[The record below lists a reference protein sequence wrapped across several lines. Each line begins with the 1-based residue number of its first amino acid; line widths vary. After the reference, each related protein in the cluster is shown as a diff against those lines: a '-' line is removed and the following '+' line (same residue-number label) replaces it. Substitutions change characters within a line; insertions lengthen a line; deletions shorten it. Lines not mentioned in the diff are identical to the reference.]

1 MTGWKAAGR
10 FLFNPGENDMKY
22 GDEFAAEVTPGFD
35 PDLAPVAE
43 LSALFQNARRISNF
57 ESAPDNSFT
66 QELGTSDL
74 EGSICFRLDA
84 DRMIEINN
92 SFLRKPTVIRN
103 EVADLISFQF
113 VSTVKRSEFLGNQKN
128 VHELGPAIIVTAI
141 PNPEYTYRLPRIN
154 EPIRHVMLHTTLSNL
169 MERMGENV
177 ADYPDWLVEILNGT
191 HDQPRQRVLFLEDIH
206 RDLIWSCFHLPVSDR
221 LLGHWIAAKFQEL
234 ICIGLQILKNSQ
246 NFIRKSTEQHPYRQS
261 EKIQRAVAILNR
273 EYANPPPLPLLAN
286 QLGISETQL
295 KSSFKSIH
303 GTTVLQYCIGK
314 RIDAAKLLLNENR
327 QSISEIG
334 DIVGYQDHSAFSR
347 AFRRVTGHTPRQ
359 WRQIRGD

>member
-1 MTGWKAAGR
+1 VATEQFADSR
-10 FLFNPGENDMKY
+10 FNQGKNDMKY
-22 GDEFAAEVTPGFD
+22 GDEFIAEVTPGFD
-35 PDLAPVAE
+35 PDLASPAE
-43 LSALFQNARRISNF
+43 LGKSFQNARRITHF
-57 ESAPDNSFT
+57 ESSPDNSFIHA
-66 QELGTSDL
+66 LGTAGL
-74 EGSICFRLDA
+74 EGSICFRLDP

-92 SFLRKPTVIRN
+92 SFLRESAVIRN

-113 VSTVKRSEFLGNQKN
+113 VSKVRRSEFLGDQKN

-141 PNPEYTYRLPRIN
+141 PHREVTYRLPRIN

-169 MERMGENV
+169 MQRMGEKKS
-177 ADYPDWLVEILNGT
+177 DYPDWLVEILNGT
-191 HDQPRQRVLFLEDIH
+191 HDKPRQRVLFLENIH

-221 LLGHWIAAKFQEL
+221 LLGHWMAAKFQEL

-246 NFIRKSTEQHPYRQS
+246 HYIRTSSVQHPYQQS
-261 EKIQRAVAILNR
+261 EKVQRAVAILNR

-303 GTTVLQYCIGK
+303 GTTVLQYCISK